1 MSAAPAKVDM
11 ATLVQ
16 AIAAAAAVNRDGL
29 NALMTAQGAVRAG
42 DIPESAWPAVV
53 GRCRALL
60 RDAGVPE
67 SEVLN
72 AAPAKKMRA
81 APSWFVAPENVAV
94 HPQFGNV
101 RTCRAYENLIPT
113 EGTALLIGEAKR
125 GKTTWLVDR
134 LFTWPG
140 LDGAPLRAVWLALE
154 SQGEVLRAAASFE
167 LATPGVNTVQ
177 VVPLPGAGL
186 VLADL
191 EALDTLAAEVC
202 PPVADGLSPAY
213 ARLRER
219 AHAPDVLV
227 VDSLARALGGADEN
241 SSGNMS
247 GAVAGLEHL
256 RRAFS
261 ARLLVVVHH
270 VPKGQSTPRGHG
282 ALLSGVDGCAL
293 LTAQGAGVVTVR
305 CTAARAFEGGAV
317 RRYRRSVAVHTDLV
331 DDSGDL
337 SRLVFDEIPETPAP
351 TARAPAATPA
361 KAAPATPAPAPAP
374 TASPVEAPPRAAEPP
389 PRAAEPAPAPK
400 HPAERLKGRAAA
412 CWGVLGLA
420 PGEAIALDDAKA
432 TCTTSPAFADVAPGR
447 VANRWG
453 DVVGAWRTAGLVD
466 DTGMV
471 RNPAT

>member
-177 VVPLPGAGL
+177 VVPLPGAGFDL
-186 VLADL
+186 TDL

-202 PPVADGLSPAY
+202 PPVADGLSPDY
-213 ARLRER
+213 VRLRER
-219 AHAPDVLV
+219 ARAPDVLV
-227 VDSLARALGGADEN
+227 VDSLARALGGNDEN
-241 SSGNMS
+241 SSATMS

-270 VPKGQSTPRGHG
+270 VPKGQSSPRGHS
-282 ALLSGVDGCAL
+282 ALLAGVDACAL

-317 RRYRRSVAVHTDLV
+317 RRYRRRVEVHADLV
-331 DDSGDL
+331 GDSGDL
-337 SRLVFDEIPETPAP
+337 ARLVFDAIAD
-351 TARAPAATPA
+351 
-361 KAAPATPAPAPAP
+361 APAPVPAARP
-374 TASPVEAPPRAAEPP
+374 AEPP

-400 HPAERLKGRAAA
+400 PPAHPAERLKGRAAA
-412 CWGVLGLA
+412 CWAALELPPGGAMGL
-420 PGEAIALDDAKA
+420 EEAKA
-432 TCTTSPAFADVAPGR
+432 FCTQHPAFADVPKDR
-447 VANRWG
+447 VGDRWKA
-453 DVVGAWRTAGLVD
+453 VVGALENKGLVKN
-466 DTGMV
+466 GAV
-471 RNPAT
+471 VNPAD

>member
-16 AIAAAAAVNRDGL
+16 AIAAAAAVDRAGL
-29 NALMTAQGAVRAG
+29 ATLMAAHGAVRAG

-177 VVPLPGAGL
+177 VVPLPGAGFDL
-186 VLADL
+186 TDL

-227 VDSLARALGGADEN
+227 LDSLARALGVNDEN
-241 SSGNMS
+241 SSGTMS

-317 RRYRRSVAVHTDLV
+317 RRYRRRVAVHTDLV

-337 SRLVFDEIPETPAP
+337 SRLVFDAIAD
-351 TARAPAATPA
+351 
-361 KAAPATPAPAPAP
+361 APAPAP
-374 TASPVEAPPRAAEPP
+374 TASPVEAPPRAAEP
-389 PRAAEPAPAPK
+389 APAPK
-400 HPAERLKGRAAA
+400 PPAHPAERLKGRAAA
-412 CWGVLGLA
+412 CWAALELA
-420 PGEAIALDDAKA
+420 PGEAIALDGAKA
-432 TCTTSPAFADVAPGR
+432 TCITSGAFENVAIGR
-447 VANRWG
+447 VANRWA

-471 RNPAT
+471 RNPST

>member
-177 VVPLPGAGL
+177 VVPLPGAGFDL
-186 VLADL
+186 TDL

-219 AHAPDVLV
+219 ARAPDVLV
-227 VDSLARALGGADEN
+227 VDSLARALGGNDEN
-241 SSGNMS
+241 SSGTMS

-270 VPKGQSTPRGHG
+270 VPKGQSSPRGHS
-282 ALLSGVDGCAL
+282 ALLAGVDACAL

-317 RRYRRSVAVHTDLV
+317 RRYRRRVEVHADLV
-331 DDSGDL
+331 GDSGDL
-337 SRLVFDEIPETPAP
+337 ARLVFDAIAD
-351 TARAPAATPA
+351 
-361 KAAPATPAPAPAP
+361 APAPVPAARP
-374 TASPVEAPPRAAEPP
+374 AEPP

-400 HPAERLKGRAAA
+400 PPAHPAERLKGRAAA
-412 CWGVLGLA
+412 CWAALELPPGGAMGL
-420 PGEAIALDDAKA
+420 EEAKA
-432 TCTTSPAFADVAPGR
+432 FCTQHPAFADVPKDR
-447 VANRWG
+447 VGDRWKA
-453 DVVGAWRTAGLVD
+453 VMSALENKGLVKN
-466 DTGMV
+466 GAV
-471 RNPAT
+471 VNPAD

>member
-16 AIAAAAAVNRDGL
+16 AIAAAAAVDRAGL
-29 NALMTAQGAVRAG
+29 ATLMAAQGAVRAG

-53 GRCRALL
+53 GRCRAML

-101 RTCRAYENLIPT
+101 RTCRAYENLIAT
-113 EGTALLIGEAKR
+113 EGTALLIGAPKT

-167 LATPGVNTVQ
+167 LATPGGNTVQ
-177 VVPLPGAGL
+177 VVPLPGAGFDL
-186 VLADL
+186 TDL

-241 SSGNMS
+241 SSGTMS

-293 LTAQGAGVVTVR
+293 LTAQNANVVTVR

-317 RRYRRSVAVHTDLV
+317 RRYRRRVAVHTDLV

-337 SRLVFDEIPETPAP
+337 SRLVFDAIAD
-351 TARAPAATPA
+351 
-361 KAAPATPAPAPAP
+361 APAPVPAARP
-374 TASPVEAPPRAAEPP
+374 AEPP

-400 HPAERLKGRAAA
+400 PPAHPAERLKGRAAA
-412 CWGVLGLA
+412 CWAALELPPGGAMGL
-420 PGEAIALDDAKA
+420 EEAKA
-432 TCTTSPAFADVAPGR
+432 FCTQHPAFEGVAPGR
-447 VANRWG
+447 VANRWA
-453 DVVGAWRTAGLVD
+453 DVLGAWRTAGLVD